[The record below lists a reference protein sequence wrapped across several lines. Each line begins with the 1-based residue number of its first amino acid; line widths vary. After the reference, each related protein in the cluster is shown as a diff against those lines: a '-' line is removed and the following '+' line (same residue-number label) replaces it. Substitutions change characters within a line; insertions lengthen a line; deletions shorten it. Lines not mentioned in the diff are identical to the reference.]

1 MHRAHVDS
9 KNNTAAAACCILI
22 GSPSP
27 VLIASTHGGG
37 QAEWASVAW
46 INSGMVE
53 TKTGNERRQL
63 GKRRGRKGGGD
74 ETQDESKGQSQ
85 PQFENIDAYT
95 RIPDIFT
102 VQL

>member
-1 MHRAHVDS
+1 
-9 KNNTAAAACCILI
+9 
-22 GSPSP
+22 
-27 VLIASTHGGG
+27 
-37 QAEWASVAW
+37 
-46 INSGMVE
+46 MVE

-85 PQFENIDAYT
+85 PQFEKIDAYT